1 MVVEYVKTKGEA
13 AFWNEYTKIETAIY
27 KDLLANSK
35 EAMKITIAD
44 FAKKYETSEEFIM
57 GFVDGINDSL
67 NNQYDLEA
75 LNSNDELVLDIN
87 LEKLFFNMLEAKAE
101 YLYNLPQWD
110 AIFSEEKRKEIQ
122 KAYRESTMVR
132 NENKVGRNDA
142 CPCGSGKKYKNCCLR
157 KETMSIPDR
166 IREAVRERGYKEDIG
181 DVLSSMYRYMERKQ
195 WWGACHATCAALY
208 VCLTEIG
215 YTPDL
220 CIGEVLG
227 QGLYFDHSWISLDDK
242 MIDLA
247 ISMTLLGGAP
257 ASGVIVFGKDIKTGL
272 PPILDYG
279 VPGRGIEDQAKFVME
294 LPFNQYMDSFP
305 DEKDGLWGVV
315 REVLGTDINIPSL
328 REKYKDTKRVLVRH
342 E

>member
-1 MVVEYVKTKGEA
+1 
-13 AFWNEYTKIETAIY
+13 
-27 KDLLANSK
+27 
-35 EAMKITIAD
+35 MKI
-44 FAKKYETSEEFIM
+44 
-57 GFVDGINDSL
+57 
-67 NNQYDLEA
+67 
-75 LNSNDELVLDIN
+75 
-87 LEKLFFNMLEAKAE
+87 
-101 YLYNLPQWD
+101 
-110 AIFSEEKRKEIQ
+110 
-122 KAYRESTMVR
+122 
-132 NENKVGRNDA
+132 GRNDP

-272 PPILDYG
+272 GEIKKCEEFCRRLDNENIKFSVLIGSPNLCAVRIGDFSGILEYVWEWPSEKYPDNYRIQA
-279 VPGRGIEDQAKFVME
+279 PKELIEEEYYSRFMK
-294 LPFNQYMDSFP
+294 
-305 DEKDGLWGVV
+305 GLWVV
-315 REVLGTDINIPSL
+315 PDRTEEEVAVAAIAAGKA
-328 REKYKDTKRVLVRH
+328 RFEFGEKPDV
-342 E
+342 

>member
-1 MVVEYVKTKGEA
+1 
-13 AFWNEYTKIETAIY
+13 
-27 KDLLANSK
+27 
-35 EAMKITIAD
+35 
-44 FAKKYETSEEFIM
+44 
-57 GFVDGINDSL
+57 
-67 NNQYDLEA
+67 
-75 LNSNDELVLDIN
+75 
-87 LEKLFFNMLEAKAE
+87 
-101 YLYNLPQWD
+101 
-110 AIFSEEKRKEIQ
+110 
-122 KAYRESTMVR
+122 
-132 NENKVGRNDA
+132 
-142 CPCGSGKKYKNCCLR
+142 
-157 KETMSIPDR
+157 MSIPDR

-279 VPGRGIEDQAKFVME
+279 VPGRGIENQAKFVME

-328 REKYKDTKRVLVRH
+328 HEKYKDTKRVLVRH